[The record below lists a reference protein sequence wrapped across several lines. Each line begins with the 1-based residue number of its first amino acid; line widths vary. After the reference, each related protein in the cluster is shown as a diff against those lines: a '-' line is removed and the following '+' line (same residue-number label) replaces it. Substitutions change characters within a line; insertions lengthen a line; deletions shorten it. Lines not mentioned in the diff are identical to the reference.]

1 MFIIYYL
8 IDFAYNFLAEFNNID
23 EMFKRFIEF
32 NNVINELKIDY
43 LAGEDEDIDNVIEN
57 ASLVCDNQ

>member
-1 MFIIYYL
+1 M
-8 IDFAYNFLAEFNNID
+8 AEFNNID